1 MCNHDILDKKTYMTD
16 VVGLTDVDLT
26 DIDLTDV
33 NLHRYKEQYHTW
45 SQDVRTILAISDI
58 TFPGLYI

>member
-1 MCNHDILDKKTYMTD
+1 MTD

-26 DIDLTDV
+26 DVDLTDV

-58 TFPGLYI
+58 TFPGLYIYA